1 MTDYRTVPVE
11 PTEEMIDAPRGLI
24 MYFNGMMNQS
34 NWTLGDHAKSG
45 GYGET
50 WAHLI
55 TDEERAARHFPKAHQ
70 ADLIWRAMLAAA
82 PASPA
87 PALGD
92 QVERCAMALCVADG
106 GDWSD
111 HADRPDL
118 QAALREEWRSGA
130 CAVIAAMQ
138 PVGWRA
144 TKDGCEVGL
153 FYDED
158 IAREN
163 TTDAVIE
170 PLFALPAPPGVG
182 G

>member
-11 PTEEMIDAPRGLI
+11 PTDEMMRAFRGAVPE
-24 MYFNGMMNQS
+24 
-34 NWTLGDHAKSG
+34 TAVVDDDG
-45 GYGET
+45 GLT
-50 WAHLI
+50 ANSADWFRAHWQ
-55 TDEERAARHFPKAHQ
+55 AA
-70 ADLIWRAMLAAA
+70 LS
-82 PASPA
+82 ASPA

-170 PLFALPAPPGVG
+170 PLYALPAPPGVG